1 MHTYTH
7 VHTQHLH
14 LQTHQRQAKKA
25 FHGFLLRDVPEPDG
39 NMPKCTEGAQWKHV
53 GRAQLG
59 LSTLLKAVSDGFSP
73 PRSPREA

>member
-25 FHGFLLRDVPEPDG
+25 LHGFLLRDVPEPDG
-39 NMPKCTEGAQWKHV
+39 NMPKCTEGAQWKHA
-53 GRAQLG
+53 GGAHLG